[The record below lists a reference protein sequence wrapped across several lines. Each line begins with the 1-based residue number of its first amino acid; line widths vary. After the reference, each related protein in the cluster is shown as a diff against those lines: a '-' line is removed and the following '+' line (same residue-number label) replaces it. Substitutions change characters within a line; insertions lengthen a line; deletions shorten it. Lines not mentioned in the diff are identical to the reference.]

1 MNGCPHVL
9 FMKLSPRSRHLLVA
23 RPCARSRDA
32 KIIRSQA
39 TPQACAV
46 GCATQEGGQKGF
58 REEKMPVLHRE
69 R

>member
-9 FMKLSPRSRHLLVA
+9 FMKLSPRPLHLLVA
-23 RPCARSRDA
+23 RPWARSRDA

-39 TPQACAV
+39 TPQHCVV
-46 GCATQEGGQKGF
+46 GCATQEGGQKAF
-58 REEKMPVLHRE
+58 REERMPVLRLE